1 MAKKRQGKRQ
11 QLRTRPSLLLYT
23 TGLRTERLYLEWL
36 RSTYNNQNQDRMH
49 RDKNRM
55 RFDIKTSSDSPETTV
70 STYKRHERDYDYDEV
85 WFIVDKDEDDL
96 AKFVNLCK

>member
-55 RFDIKTSSDSPETTV
+55 RIDIKTSSDSPETTV
-70 STYKRHERDYDYDEV
+70 STYKRRERDYDYDEV

-96 AKFVNLCK
+96 AKFINLCK